1 MPDDVRHG
9 EHTLVIGG
17 TKGIG
22 LCFVGLLASAGHLVS
37 VIGRAAPSKG
47 LPTGDVHH
55 WPVDLLDHDRLS
67 RALSEVVERNGKLHH
82 LVFFQRYRGKGEEWA
97 GEIETSLTATR
108 MVIERVSNHFDR
120 SNASI
125 VLVSSINAHLI
136 SPNLPLGYHV
146 AKAGLVQMVRYY
158 AVTLGPK
165 GIRVNSISPG
175 TVLKEESRRA
185 YLQNEKLMNLYRRLT
200 PLERMGTAEDVAH
213 VVEFLCSPKS
223 SFLTGQDI
231 VVDGGLSLQLQEA
244 LVVRLEAGQT

>member
-1 MPDDVRHG
+1 
-9 EHTLVIGG
+9 
-17 TKGIG
+17 
-22 LCFVGLLASAGHLVS
+22 
-37 VIGRAAPSKG
+37 
-47 LPTGDVHH
+47 
-55 WPVDLLDHDRLS
+55 
-67 RALSEVVERNGKLHH
+67 
-82 LVFFQRYRGKGEEWA
+82 
-97 GEIETSLTATR
+97 
-108 MVIERVSNHFDR
+108 
-120 SNASI
+120 
-125 VLVSSINAHLI
+125 
-136 SPNLPLGYHV
+136 
-146 AKAGLVQMVRYY
+146 
-158 AVTLGPK
+158 VTLGTK